1 MLENSNTN
9 RYIMLDDIKNYINNY
24 FHSRYIKTF
33 PEGIHNQLLYLWDD
47 GKRLRPALFIT
58 ICPIYDLTQPDRLLD
73 NMVNIISD
81 YAVNIELL
89 HCLSLLVDD
98 LPEMDNE
105 IVRRGR
111 PCFHKV
117 FGIQKSNMF
126 IYYLLSRITN
136 NLSTIFNN
144 NNELEITYS
153 RLRIIEHTAF
163 ISHYITSNLIDGQY
177 LDMLET
183 SISKKNT
190 AYSEILDNNIS
201 IVLELIINMILEL
214 KIINLEA
221 EFKTSIEKCII
232 LIIKKTGTLFAL
244 PLITGLL
251 TQLYITNSLY
261 TGNEIPINDNI
272 NLETSFEQPRKLFNE
287 IKPLRRQSEQSTNSF
302 NLGADNL
309 YNLIIT
315 WGFLLGFFY
324 QMSDDYLDYKE
335 DLEKGKPNICNL
347 LGIDAS
353 ITLLNFGIQTL
364 KNITIYIKQNLLIL
378 WPNTIQI
385 EINIINQ
392 ILDIITNRIS

>member
-1 MLENSNTN
+1 
-9 RYIMLDDIKNYINNY
+9 
-24 FHSRYIKTF
+24 
-33 PEGIHNQLLYLWDD
+33 
-47 GKRLRPALFIT
+47 
-58 ICPIYDLTQPDRLLD
+58 
-73 NMVNIISD
+73 
-81 YAVNIELL
+81 
-89 HCLSLLVDD
+89 
-98 LPEMDNE
+98 
-105 IVRRGR
+105 
-111 PCFHKV
+111 
-117 FGIQKSNMF
+117 
-126 IYYLLSRITN
+126 
-136 NLSTIFNN
+136 
-144 NNELEITYS
+144 
-153 RLRIIEHTAF
+153 
-163 ISHYITSNLIDGQY
+163 
-177 LDMLET
+177 
-183 SISKKNT
+183 
-190 AYSEILDNNIS
+190 
-201 IVLELIINMILEL
+201 MILEL

-302 NLGADNL
+302 NLGTDNL
-309 YNLIIT
+309 YNFIIT